1 MIRQILT
8 ISALAILL
16 TACGARSFGNKIDDQ
31 FIGPEVIRA
40 IKDAHIDLSTTTSHI
55 VVTSYNGVVLVTGQT
70 PRAELKQLAGKAA
83 ESVTS
88 AKKIH
93 NELQVTTPTSGLVR
107 SNDGLLTAN
116 IKTRMLSYNDVPAS
130 KVKVVTENGVV
141 YLLGIISRAEASR
154 ATAVAQEVNGVQ
166 KIVRLFEYID

>member
-1 MIRQILT
+1 MRKIF
-8 ISALAILL
+8 AIVLIGVML
-16 TACGARSFGNKIDDQ
+16 SACGARSLGNRIDDQ
-31 FIGPEVIRA
+31 FIAPDVARA
-40 IKDAHIDLSTTTSHI
+40 IKDAHVDLSTTTSRI
-55 VVTSYNGVVLVTGQT
+55 VVSSYNGIVLVAGQT
-70 PRAELKQLAGKAA
+70 PRAELKELAGKAA
-83 ESVTS
+83 ESVPS

-107 SNDGLLTAN
+107 SNDGLLTGN

-130 KVKVVTENGVV
+130 KIKVVTENGTV
-141 YLLGIISRAEASR
+141 YLLGIVSRAEANR

>member
-8 ISALAILL
+8 ISALAVLL

>member
-1 MIRQILT
+1 MIRKVLT
-8 ISALAILL
+8 IALLSVLIS
-16 TACGARSFGNKIDDQ
+16 ACGARSLGNKLDDQ
-31 FIGPEVIRA
+31 FIGPEVTRS
-40 IKDAHIDLSTTTSHI
+40 IKNAHIDLSTSTSRI
-55 VVTSYNGVVLVTGQT
+55 VVTSYNGIVLVTGQT
-70 PRAELKQLAGKAA
+70 PSAELKELAGKAA

-93 NELQVTTPTSGLVR
+93 NELQITTPTSGLVR

-116 IKTRMLSYNDVPAS
+116 IKTRMLSYNDVPAT

-141 YLLGIISRAEASR
+141 YLMGIISRAEANR

-166 KIVRLFEYID
+166 KIVRLFEYVN